1 MAQLSSTQ
9 ARVSE
14 IMEDENEA
22 IIIALLIGAVILGI
36 GLAMFFN
43 RPFAGYGAVVLA
55 IGLMTLSL
63 IITMRAEEI
72 IHLKIYSNP
81 AHSENIAEISVEPPT
96 STEPATQ
103 PSTEMHTQEA
113 EPEEPYEIQYEQ
125 TPEVHEV
132 EEAQEV
138 QEVEAEETEEF
149 YEPSWYESDQ
159 PQESN
164 FEEPEQDYEPSTET
178 FPPLSE
184 ET

>member
-14 IMEDENEA
+14 TMEDENEA

-81 AHSENIAEISVEPPT
+81 AQSESIAEISVEPPT

-113 EPEEPYEIQYEQ
+113 SEPEEPYEVQYEQ
-125 TPEVHEV
+125 PPEVHEV

-138 QEVEAEETEEF
+138 QEAEETEEF

-164 FEEPEQDYEPSTET
+164 FEEPEQDYEPSTEA